1 MLTHKMHRLIS
12 DIPHLFW
19 RQIETAL
26 PIARCDVMLVM
37 CREFQLSGA
46 GLGGENFV
54 YDFNLLLIGLHNN

>member
-1 MLTHKMHRLIS
+1 MLTHKMRRLIS

-26 PIARCDVMLVM
+26 PIARCDDMLVM

-46 GLGGENFV
+46 GSRGE
-54 YDFNLLLIGLHNN
+54 ILH